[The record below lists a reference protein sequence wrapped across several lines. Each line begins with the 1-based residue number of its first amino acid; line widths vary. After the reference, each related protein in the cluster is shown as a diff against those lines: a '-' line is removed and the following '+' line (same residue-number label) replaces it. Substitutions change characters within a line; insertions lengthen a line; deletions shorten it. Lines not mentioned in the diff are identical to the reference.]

1 MAFSMF
7 PLRLLQIQRYC
18 KDHLPEYMIP
28 EDIRIIDHIA
38 APIRSG
44 DVCILFLFV
53 YFPYFSLYAFMAT
66 ASMSI
71 AREMSSAFMV

>member
-1 MAFSMF
+1 MGEGTAH
-7 PLRLLQIQRYC
+7 RTLQ
-18 KDHLPEYMIP
+18 KN
-28 EDIRIIDHIA
+28 HIA

-44 DVCILFLFV
+44 DVCILFV
-53 YFPYFSLYAFMAT
+53 YFPYFSLYAFIAT

>member
-1 MAFSMF
+1 MGEGTAH
-7 PLRLLQIQRYC
+7 RTLQ
-18 KDHLPEYMIP
+18 KN
-28 EDIRIIDHIA
+28 HIA

-44 DVCILFLFV
+44 DVCILFV

-66 ASMSI
+66 VSMSI

>member
-1 MAFSMF
+1 M
-7 PLRLLQIQRYC
+7 PLPMGEVAEHSEDGEGTCTHC
-18 KDHLPEYMIP
+18 KNN
-28 EDIRIIDHIA
+28 IA

-44 DVCILFLFV
+44 DVCILFV

-66 ASMSI
+66 ASISI